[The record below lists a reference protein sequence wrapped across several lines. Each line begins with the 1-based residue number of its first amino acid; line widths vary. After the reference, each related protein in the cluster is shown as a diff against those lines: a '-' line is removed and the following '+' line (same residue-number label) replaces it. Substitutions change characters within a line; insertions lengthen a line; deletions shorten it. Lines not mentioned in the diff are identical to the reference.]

1 MKCLQLA
8 GDEGLV
14 RRFIIGLAEHLEGK
28 VIFVI
33 GKDSDGGII
42 ITSPCAMSI
51 PEVLHSM
58 PPDLVLVTGPPELA
72 APVVRC
78 GQDPPELQEPLLL
91 AFYSGSDTSTDYR
104 DIFSRVFDL
113 LPQKTKEEC
122 GKCGTDCRGLAAAI
136 LEGSRKP
143 GDCCYAP
150 GSVEILQDG
159 RRMELGEFPAGI
171 VKGTLKGLLSSL
183 KGYRAGSSVTV
194 KLRGGVIDPGP

>member
-14 RRFIIGLAEHLEGK
+14 RSFIIGLAVHLEEK

-42 ITSPCAMSI
+42 ITSPGALSI

-72 APVVRC
+72 APVVWC
-78 GQDPPELQEPLLL
+78 GQDPPQELEPLLL
-91 AFYSGSDTSTDYR
+91 AVYSGNDASTDYR
-104 DIFSRVFDL
+104 DISSRVFDL

-122 GKCGTDCRGLAAAI
+122 GRCGTDCRGLAAAI
-136 LEGSRKP
+136 LDGSRKP
-143 GDCCYAP
+143 GDCHFAP
-150 GSVEILQDG
+150 GGVEILQDG

-171 VKGTLKGLLSSL
+171 VEATLKGLLSSL

-194 KLRGGVIDPGP
+194 RLREGS